1 MQYNSDGPDRTNVRS
16 RCKQMLNSSFGA
28 APFDRLVAITRE
40 RAGEGCIFDPDPSGV
55 TDSIKFDAH
64 LEGYS
69 NASNSGRS
77 FPCVVVSYLLISLSC
92 VRSV

>member
-1 MQYNSDGPDRTNVRS
+1 
-16 RCKQMLNSSFGA
+16 MLNSSFGA
-28 APFDRLVAITRE
+28 APFDRLVAITLE

-77 FPCVVVSYLLISLSC
+77 FPCVVC
-92 VRSV
+92 VALHGSAARQCAAAHA